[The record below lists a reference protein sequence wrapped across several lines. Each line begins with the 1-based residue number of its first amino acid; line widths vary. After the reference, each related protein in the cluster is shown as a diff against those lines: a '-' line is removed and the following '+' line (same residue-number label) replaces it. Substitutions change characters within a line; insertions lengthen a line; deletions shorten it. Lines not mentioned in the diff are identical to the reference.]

1 MMHQDPDCIFCRIV
15 EGSIPA
21 DIIYRNNHVLAFR
34 DIAPAA
40 PHHALIIPL
49 RHIVSLSDLTAEDED
64 VAGHILL
71 AAAPVADILGIRQ
84 SGYRMVFNSGADAI
98 QSVMHIHGHVIGGR
112 RMGWP
117 PFPGEAVVHGQ

>member
-1 MMHQDPDCIFCRIV
+1 MTRTAFSVVSSR
-15 EGSIPA
+15 GASPA
-21 DIIYRNNHVLAFR
+21 DIIYRNEHVLAFR

-49 RHIVSLSDLTAEDED
+49 RHIVSLSHLSSEDEE

-71 AAAPVADILGIRQ
+71 AAAPVAEILGIRET
-84 SGYRMVFNSGADAI
+84 GYRMVFNSGADAL

-112 RMGWP
+112 SMGWP
-117 PFPGEAVVHGQ
+117 PFPGDAVGHGC